1 VDHPVTFCNSP
12 GYQESGYLIGL
23 VVKLF
28 PGDFLTTVFRRLPF
42 YECCF
47 RTVHTGIS
55 GQYLSNQHKYS
66 FPYAKFYDVDIKPA
80 LNGQD
85 AQKKWVTVDGF
96 RDWIFQSRHKALLQA
111 FKS

>member
-1 VDHPVTFCNSP
+1 MDHPVTFCDAP
-12 GYQESGYLIGL
+12 GCQDSGHLIGL

-28 PGDFLTTVFRRLPF
+28 PGIFLRRVFARSLS

-66 FPYAKFYDVDIKPA
+66 FQYAKSYDVDIKPA
-80 LNGQD
+80 LNGQEP
-85 AQKKWVTVDGF
+85 QKFIKKLRPADLF
-96 RDWIFQSRHKALLQA
+96 DLFYSFFLSA
-111 FKS
+111 